1 MDVGMMGQRLS
12 PGMQN
17 GDQGDPG
24 AEAFGGKDGE
34 RLRRGAHQQ
43 AIDGPLVLKGDL
55 GRRRRQGEDDVE
67 IGNRQQLGLAS
78 GENFARAAPGI
89 LDNGGCGRSCRRCA

>member
-1 MDVGMMGQRLS
+1 MRALKASGSASRASSPKKLKLSFLGLGFEAVEGDAATGNEAMDVGMMGQRLS
-12 PGMQN
+12 PGVQH
-17 GDQGDPG
+17 GDQADPG

-55 GRRRRQGEDDVE
+55 GRRR
-67 IGNRQQLGLAS
+67 
-78 GENFARAAPGI
+78 
-89 LDNGGCGRSCRRCA
+89 